1 MASGNGGAQTEAQ
14 MILASVQQAAQAAAD
29 AAVALR
35 EVSQNRSGGFAEA
48 NKTIQVP
55 KEFGSVTSSEDQNT
69 WADFAFSFKQ
79 WLCFAD
85 SGYSSDLNDVEEHT
99 EVPVTFSKTPEGIA
113 IKSRSFK
120 LYAILAGILK
130 NRPLRLLR
138 QTPNSNGLEVW
149 RQFHSLYAPKTK
161 VRSMAILSAIMGYP
175 AFTKDRM
182 LVEQLQT
189 LERLGNEYYKTAAV
203 NIAEDI
209 LLTPLVRSLPRHV
222 QQHIQLGMDNNTTY
236 QQVRDRVVAYERVSS
251 SWTKDKILVECSATP
266 LGAVTSY
273 ASASD
278 GSPAAME
285 VNLLRSKGKGKKGKG
300 SDKGK
305 GKQKGYAG
313 DKGKSKGKGYDSGK
327 GKSSSKGQSKGQQKG
342 YGGFQ
347 QQKPK
352 IDSNT
357 CAYCGKSGHWQR
369 DCHKRKADQQQV
381 RIVTDGQEPKPETAY
396 STSSMTTGS
405 GSQAIRLVTAQDS
418 FSRVSHFED
427 LTVHSCPTS
436 PTSTSCGLR
445 IVSELCEFDMS
456 VTDDDDRWTLGPT
469 VKQHL
474 RAVATWMRMMVT
486 QVYVMSYWTLALIP
500 VHFL

>member
-1 MASGNGGAQTEAQ
+1 MTFGILQSFAVFSGWTVGAMATGNGGVPAEAQ

-35 EVSQNRSGGFAEA
+35 EASQNRSGGFAEA
-48 NKTIQVP
+48 NKTVQVP
-55 KEFGSVTSSEDQNT
+55 KEFGSATSSEDQNK
-69 WADFAFSFKQ
+69 WADFAFSFRQ

-99 EVPVTFSKTPEGIA
+99 EVPVTFSETPEGVA
-113 IKSRSFK
+113 IKNRSFK

-149 RQFHSLYAPKTK
+149 RQLHSLYAPKTK

-175 AFTKDRM
+175 AFTKDRT

-189 LERLGNEYYKTAAV
+189 LERLGDEYCKTAGV

-209 LLTPLVRSLPRHV
+209 LLTTLVRSLPRHV
-222 QQHIQLGMDNNTTY
+222 QQHIQLGMDDNTTY
-236 QQVRDRVVAYERVSS
+236 QQVRDRVVAYERVAS
-251 SWTKDKILVECSATP
+251 SWTRDKILVECGATL

-305 GKQKGYAG
+305 GKQKSYAG

-327 GKSSSKGQSKGQQKG
+327 GKGSNKGQNKGQQKG

-381 RIVTDGQEPKPETAY
+381 RVVTDGQEPKPETAY

-418 FSRVSHFED
+418 FNRVSHFED
-427 LTVHSCPTS
+427 LTLHSCPTS
-436 PTSTSCGLR
+436 PSSTSCGLR
-445 IVSELCEFDMS
+445 VVSELCEFDMS
-456 VTDDDDRWTLGPT
+456 ATDDDDCWTLGPSM
-469 VKQHL
+469 KQHL
-474 RAVATWMRMMVT
+474 
-486 QVYVMSYWTLALIP
+486 
-500 VHFL
+500 

>member
-1 MASGNGGAQTEAQ
+1 
-14 MILASVQQAAQAAAD
+14 
-29 AAVALR
+29 
-35 EVSQNRSGGFAEA
+35 
-48 NKTIQVP
+48 
-55 KEFGSVTSSEDQNT
+55 
-69 WADFAFSFKQ
+69 
-79 WLCFAD
+79 
-85 SGYSSDLNDVEEHT
+85 
-99 EVPVTFSKTPEGIA
+99 
-113 IKSRSFK
+113 
-120 LYAILAGILK
+120 
-130 NRPLRLLR
+130 
-138 QTPNSNGLEVW
+138 
-149 RQFHSLYAPKTK
+149 
-161 VRSMAILSAIMGYP
+161 MAILSAIMGYP
-175 AFTKDRM
+175 AFTKDRT

-189 LERLGNEYYKTAAV
+189 LERLGDEYYKTAGV

-209 LLTPLVRSLPRHV
+209 LLTRLVRSLPRHV
-222 QQHIQLGMDNNTTY
+222 QQNIQLGMDDNTTY

-251 SWTKDKILVECSATP
+251 SWTKDKILVECGATP

-327 GKSSSKGQSKGQQKG
+327 GKGSNKGQNKGQQKG

-381 RIVTDGQEPKPETAY
+381 RVVTDGQEPKPETAY

-418 FSRVSHFED
+418 FNRVSHFED
-427 LTVHSCPTS
+427 LTLHSCPTS
-436 PTSTSCGLR
+436 PSSTS
-445 IVSELCEFDMS
+445 
-456 VTDDDDRWTLGPT
+456 
-469 VKQHL
+469 
-474 RAVATWMRMMVT
+474 
-486 QVYVMSYWTLALIP
+486 
-500 VHFL
+500 